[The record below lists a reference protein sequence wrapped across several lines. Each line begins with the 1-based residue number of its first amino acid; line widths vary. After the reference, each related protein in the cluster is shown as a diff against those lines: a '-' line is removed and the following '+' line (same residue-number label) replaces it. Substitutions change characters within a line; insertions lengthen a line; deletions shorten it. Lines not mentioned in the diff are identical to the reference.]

1 MFDYSSVF
9 VFQFWRAFWFW
20 MLSGSGVQLC
30 DPLTAL
36 LCCSGLL
43 PHPCSQPLLL
53 FFYLFTENSALRVYL
68 LASPPFPRADSAFHL
83 PRPQSLFD
91 YSSLFVVQFCWG
103 GSVCPG
109 AVLVY
114 VTGGGQGSPAQCV
127 VLTCSFCQ
135 LTSRQVGSR
144 QQWRGEMLSTFLSA
158 AWRKEAFH
166 RLGVQDVR
174 VWFRLMLC
182 FCLMEEGE
190 EKEKKKGERSHLGGR
205 GFPQGWTSLAGCILG
220 CSC

>member
-1 MFDYSSVF
+1 MSPQPHSQPLCFSQFMLDASSSF
-9 VFQFWRAFWFW
+9 GMLAFTPLSLSAFMSILISAGYWR
-20 MLSGSGVQLC
+20 
-30 DPLTAL
+30 L
-36 LCCSGLL
+36 LWEVGLL

-83 PRPQSLFD
+83 PHPQSLFD

-174 VWFRLMLC
+174 V
-182 FCLMEEGE
+182 
-190 EKEKKKGERSHLGGR
+190 
-205 GFPQGWTSLAGCILG
+205 
-220 CSC
+220 